1 MQRIRRFD
9 ISKRVTELLL
19 PKDLDILYLGLKGN
33 KESVWI
39 MLDID
44 DVVLSPITFKLIRT
58 DEDIPSGME
67 YLGSIQS
74 SIATGDENDLDNYDF
89 MYHVFYKQG

>member
-1 MQRIRRFD
+1 MQKIHRFD
-9 ISKRVTELLL
+9 ISKRTTELLL

-39 MLDID
+39 MLDPEDKI
-44 DVVLSPITFKLIRT
+44 LSPITFKLVRT
-58 DEDIPSGME
+58 DEEIPEGLA
-67 YLGSIQS
+67 YLGSLQTS
-74 SIATGDENDLDNYDF
+74 TDSGEGELHDYDF

>member
-1 MQRIRRFD
+1 MQKIHRFD
-9 ISKRVTELLL
+9 ISKRITELLL

-39 MLDID
+39 MLDPEDKI
-44 DVVLSPITFKLIRT
+44 LSPITFKLVRT
-58 DEDIPSGME
+58 DEEIPEGLT
-67 YLGSIQS
+67 YLGSLKTS
-74 SIATGDENDLDNYDF
+74 SEDGSEDIHDYDF